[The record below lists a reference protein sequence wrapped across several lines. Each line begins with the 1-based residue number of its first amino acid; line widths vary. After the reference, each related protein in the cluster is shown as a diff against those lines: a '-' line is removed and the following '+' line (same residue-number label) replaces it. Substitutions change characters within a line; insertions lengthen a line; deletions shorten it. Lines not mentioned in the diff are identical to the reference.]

1 MKLEALLQHDDRN
14 RNRTAAR
21 ETKECVMSDE
31 EARGGGIESGMLDCV
46 DCEEEWE
53 RGSTSSAPTRR
64 EPTSPPWRSSTGRGD
79 ADGAEGQVEEET
91 PSRRKRKQAAAA
103 AATASANREEAPR
116 SRWEGGKKKAESM
129 WDQFLH
135 RYFSS
140 HIPSNRY
147 TARFSVLLIYFIIFP
162 VFVIVYSLDYLCL
175 LYLF

>member
-31 EARGGGIESGMLDCV
+31 EGRGGGGGIESGMLDSV
-46 DCEEEWE
+46 DAEEEWE

-64 EPTSPPWRSSTGRGD
+64 EPRLPPWRSSAGRGE
-79 ADGAEGQVEEET
+79 AEVVEEET

-103 AATASANREEAPR
+103 AAAAAANREEAPR

-147 TARFSVLLIYFIIFP
+147 TLFYCIYLFIQIIFSLNYNLLFR
-162 VFVIVYSLDYLCL
+162 FV
-175 LYLF
+175 